1 MKFRFRVRG
10 ACRVAA
16 LGAALAALPG
26 CGMVYK
32 TTGDVLVSYGRAEMV
47 PYLMTYQDVGMA
59 CATGEALT
67 PLLLSFESVGSDP
80 DKLATL
86 VYTVAATCTESMAL
100 EEELRYMRAV
110 KEGRV
115 NEAQDARS
123 RQKELAEISARR
135 QYEAYRRS
143 FVEFG
148 EADNGKCPRLRSDF
162 DELVWM
168 IGQISGVQSLLNDA
182 TADTAVGVPRD
193 VAAKVE
199 RGLAC
204 LDNEKW
210 WGVPRGGRAA
220 LWNIL
225 PMLKPAN
232 ADAWAELERAT
243 RLGFEQGVR
252 LPSALYAISAYS
264 VGDDQRVR
272 RAIREFANNDKNLDP
287 NYAMIDSIAGMLIK
301 GISDRMWT
309 EATGKRTP
317 YGNLGTFWDDT
328 RKSSEST
335 INIDDLL

>member
-1 MKFRFRVRG
+1 MKFRSKARG
-10 ACRVAA
+10 ALRVAA

-32 TTGDVLVSYGRAEMV
+32 TTGDVLISYGRAEMV

-67 PLLLSFESVGSDP
+67 PLLLSFEAVGSHP

-86 VYTVAATCTESMAL
+86 VYTVAATCTEALAL
-100 EEELRYMRAV
+100 EEELRYMRAI

-115 NEAQDARS
+115 TEAQDARS

-135 QYEAYRRS
+135 QYEAYSRT
-143 FVEFG
+143 VGEFG
-148 EADNGKCPRLRSDF
+148 EADNGKCPRLRNDF
-162 DELVWM
+162 DEMVWM
-168 IGQISGVQSLLNDA
+168 IGQVSGVQSLLNDA
-182 TADTAVGVPRD
+182 TADTTVGVPRD

-225 PMLKPAN
+225 PMLKPDN

-243 RLGFEQGVR
+243 RIGFEQGVR

-264 VGDDQRVR
+264 VGDDDRVR
-272 RAIREFANNDKNLDP
+272 RAIREFTNNGTHLDP
-287 NYAMIDSIAGMLIK
+287 NYAMIDAIAHSLIK

-317 YGNLGTFWDDT
+317 YGGLGTFWDDT
-328 RKSSEST
+328 RSSGPA